1 MTDKH
6 TNQTLSQNTQNSTQ
20 NQLIDLFNQA
30 ILHLKNTCQI
40 GDVNPKIMLSRP
52 KDPQHGDFS
61 CNVAMMIA
69 KSVGKNPKDIAQLIV
84 NNLPKDKLIADAQVA
99 GAGFINVFLN
109 ADAKFAVLDSIYAQK
124 DDFGKSTINHGKKI
138 QVEFVSANP
147 TSSLHVGHG
156 RGAAVG
162 ASLANLLSA
171 TGYEVH
177 REYYVNDAGRQM
189 DILAVSTFLRYLQ
202 LCGHTLVFPSNGYQ
216 GDYVNDIAKII
227 FDKHGNA
234 FAKNTQDIYQNVP
247 LDAVF
252 EIQNGEK
259 IQLSGDKEAHID
271 GLIDNAKTQLG
282 EHYNLFHQTALSV
295 ILDDIHDDLADFG
308 VVFDDW
314 FSEKTVEAQV
324 DDALSV
330 LDQKGYLYTQDG
342 NVWFKS
348 TAFGDEKDR
357 VVKRANGQTTYFAS
371 DIAYHKNKLDRGFD
385 TIINIW
391 GADHHGYIPRVRAGL
406 SAMGYN
412 ENRLEVILVQFVALY
427 RGDEKVAMSSRSG
440 QFITLRELRDEVGND
455 AARFYYVARTP
466 NIHMDFD
473 LQLAKSQSRDNAV
486 YYIQYAH
493 ARICSVFEKLQ
504 SLGYDFDKDKA
515 DLSKLDGNQEDEILK
530 LLSAYPETVL
540 KASNNREVYL
550 LANYLKDLSASF
562 HGWYNDTR
570 LLPASLADGNATA
583 CELATMQARLY
594 LAFAVRQVLKNGLGL
609 LGLSA
614 PQAM

>member
-99 GAGFINVFLN
+99 GVGFINVFLN

-216 GDYVNDIAKII
+216 GDYVNDIAKTI

-247 LDAVF
+247 QDAVF

-406 SAMGYN
+406 SAMGYD

-570 LLPASLADGNATA
+570 LLPASLADGNTTA

>member
-99 GAGFINVFLN
+99 GVGFINVFLN

-216 GDYVNDIAKII
+216 GDYVNDIAKTI

-234 FAKNTQDIYQNVP
+234 FAKNTQDIYQNVSP
-247 LDAVF
+247 DAVF

-406 SAMGYN
+406 SAMGYD

-583 CELATMQARLY
+583 CELAAMQARLY

>member
-1 MTDKH
+1 
-6 TNQTLSQNTQNSTQ
+6 
-20 NQLIDLFNQA
+20 
-30 ILHLKNTCQI
+30 
-40 GDVNPKIMLSRP
+40 
-52 KDPQHGDFS
+52 
-61 CNVAMMIA
+61 
-69 KSVGKNPKDIAQLIV
+69 
-84 NNLPKDKLIADAQVA
+84 
-99 GAGFINVFLN
+99 
-109 ADAKFAVLDSIYAQK
+109 
-124 DDFGKSTINHGKKI
+124 
-138 QVEFVSANP
+138 
-147 TSSLHVGHG
+147 
-156 RGAAVG
+156 
-162 ASLANLLSA
+162 
-171 TGYEVH
+171 
-177 REYYVNDAGRQM
+177 
-189 DILAVSTFLRYLQ
+189 
-202 LCGHTLVFPSNGYQ
+202 
-216 GDYVNDIAKII
+216 
-227 FDKHGNA
+227 
-234 FAKNTQDIYQNVP
+234 
-247 LDAVF
+247 
-252 EIQNGEK
+252 
-259 IQLSGDKEAHID
+259 
-271 GLIDNAKTQLG
+271 
-282 EHYNLFHQTALSV
+282 
-295 ILDDIHDDLADFG
+295 
-308 VVFDDW
+308 
-314 FSEKTVEAQV
+314 
-324 DDALSV
+324 
-330 LDQKGYLYTQDG
+330 
-342 NVWFKS
+342 
-348 TAFGDEKDR
+348 
-357 VVKRANGQTTYFAS
+357 
-371 DIAYHKNKLDRGFD
+371 
-385 TIINIW
+385 
-391 GADHHGYIPRVRAGL
+391 
-406 SAMGYN
+406 MGYD

-570 LLPASLADGNATA
+570 LLPASLADGNTTA

>member
-234 FAKNTQDIYQNVP
+234 FAKNTQDIYQNVSP
-247 LDAVF
+247 DAVF

-406 SAMGYN
+406 SAMGYD

-493 ARICSVFEKLQ
+493 ARICSVFEKFQ

>member
-247 LDAVF
+247 PDAVF

-406 SAMGYN
+406 SAMGYD

>member
-99 GAGFINVFLN
+99 GVGFINVFLN

-216 GDYVNDIAKII
+216 GDYVNDIAKTI

-247 LDAVF
+247 PDAVF

-314 FSEKTVEAQV
+314 FSEKTVEVQV

-406 SAMGYN
+406 SAMGYD

>member
-227 FDKHGNA
+227 FDKHGNV

-247 LDAVF
+247 PDAVF

-406 SAMGYN
+406 SAMGYD

-583 CELATMQARLY
+583 CELAAMQARLY

>member
-84 NNLPKDKLIADAQVA
+84 DNLPKDKLIADAQVA

-216 GDYVNDIAKII
+216 GDYVNDIAKTI

-234 FAKNTQDIYQNVP
+234 FAKNTQDIYQNVSP
-247 LDAVF
+247 DAVF

-271 GLIDNAKTQLG
+271 GLIDNVKTQLG

-406 SAMGYN
+406 SAMGYD

-570 LLPASLADGNATA
+570 LLPASLADGNTTA